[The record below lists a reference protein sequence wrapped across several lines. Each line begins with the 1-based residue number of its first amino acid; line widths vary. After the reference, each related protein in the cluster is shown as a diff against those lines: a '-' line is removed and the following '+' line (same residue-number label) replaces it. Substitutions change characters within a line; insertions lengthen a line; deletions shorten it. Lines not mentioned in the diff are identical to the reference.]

1 MSSVYGTKPSES
13 GRSAD
18 AEHPGTAPTGLVDF
32 LSLERLELDL
42 FRGWCHDGAP
52 LRAFGGQVAAQALT
66 AAGYTVARER
76 PVHSLHGYFLRPGD
90 TRRPVIYSVERL
102 RDGRS
107 YTARRVTAV
116 QDGEAIF
123 TLSASFKLP
132 EDEPDRYLVMPDV
145 PRPEDLPDAYQYW
158 AENKPDEYREAA
170 YAQVMSMRV
179 VPPSAISRAGEGG
192 RGQTEQYVWFR
203 AVKTLLDDPL
213 LHVCALAYCSDL
225 SLAPTSALDQEALYP
240 FREGPSQLALAS
252 LDHAMWFHRPFRADD
267 WLLFAQRSP
276 SAGDGRGFNLGDFWT
291 RDGTLVASVVQEA
304 VLRRRAPLRPST
316 ATSEPT

>member
-1 MSSVYGTKPSES
+1 MYGARTSENGETAGT
-13 GRSAD
+13 GRSGSA
-18 AEHPGTAPTGLVDF
+18 ANGLVGF

-66 AAGYTVARER
+66 AAGHTVAHER
-76 PVHSLHGYFLRPGD
+76 PVHSLHGYFLRAGN
-90 TRRPVIYSVERL
+90 TRRPIVYSVERL

-107 YTARRVTAV
+107 YTARRVTAI

-123 TLSASFKLP
+123 TLSASFKVP
-132 EDEPDRYLVMPDV
+132 EDESDRYQVMPDV
-145 PRPEDLPDAYQYW
+145 PKPEELPDAYRYW
-158 AENKPDEYREAA
+158 AENNPEAYREAA
-170 YAQVMSMRV
+170 YAHVMSMRV
-179 VPPSAISRAGEGG
+179 VPPSAPGDPAAGDRG
-192 RGQTEQYVWFR
+192 RTEQYVWFR
-203 AVKTLLDDPL
+203 TLDPLPDDPL

-225 SLAPTSALDQEALYP
+225 SLAPTAALDQEALYP
-240 FREGPSQLALAS
+240 LRDGPSRVAMTS

-304 VLRRRAPLRPST
+304 VLRRRRTDGPST
-316 ATSEPT
+316 E

>member
-1 MSSVYGTKPSES
+1 MYGTTSS
-13 GRSAD
+13 GGGETAD
-18 AEHPGTAPTGLVDF
+18 AEHPAIPSAGLVGF

-66 AAGYTVARER
+66 AAGRTVARER

-90 TRRPVIYSVERL
+90 TRRPVVYGVERL

-116 QDGEAIF
+116 QDGKAIF

-132 EDEPDRYLVMPDV
+132 EDEPDRHLVMPDV
-145 PRPEDLPDAYQYW
+145 PRPEDLPDAYRYW
-158 AENKPDEYREAA
+158 AESNPDEYREAA

-179 VPPSAISRAGEGG
+179 VPPYTAGVAAGAG
-192 RGQTEQYVWFR
+192 RGQNEQYVWFR
-203 AVKTLLDDPL
+203 AVETLPDDPL
-213 LHVCALAYCSDL
+213 LHVCALAYVSDL
-225 SLAPTSALDQEALYP
+225 SLAPTSALDREALYP
-240 FREGPSQLALAS
+240 LREGPSRLAMAS

-304 VLRRRAPLRPST
+304 VLRRRSPRRPST
-316 ATSEPT
+316 AAGEPA

>member
-1 MSSVYGTKPSES
+1 MYGAKSSENGKI
-13 GRSAD
+13 AD
-18 AEHPGTAPTGLVDF
+18 VKHPGIAPTGLVGF

-66 AAGYTVARER
+66 AAGHSVARER
-76 PVHSLHGYFLRPGD
+76 PVHSLHGYFLRPGN
-90 TRRPVIYSVERL
+90 TRRPIIYSVERL
-102 RDGRS
+102 RDGHS

-132 EDEPDRYLVMPDV
+132 EDGPDRYLVMPDV
-145 PRPEDLPDAYQYW
+145 PPPEDLPDAYQYW
-158 AENKPDEYREAA
+158 AEHNPDAYREAV
-170 YAQVMSMRV
+170 YAHVMSMRV
-179 VPPSAISRAGEGG
+179 VPPSTAGRTAVGG
-192 RGQTEQYVWFR
+192 CGQTDQYVWFR
-203 AVKTLLDDPL
+203 AVEALPNDPL

-240 FREGPSQLALAS
+240 LRKGPSQLAMAS

-291 RDGTLVASVVQEA
+291 REGTLVASVVQEA
-304 VLRRRAPLRPST
+304 VLRRRSPRRPPN
-316 ATSEPT
+316 ATGEPT

>member
-1 MSSVYGTKPSES
+1 M
-13 GRSAD
+13 
-18 AEHPGTAPTGLVDF
+18 GLVGF
-32 LSLERLELDL
+32 LSLERLERDL

-66 AAGYTVARER
+66 AAGHTVERER
-76 PVHSLHGYFLRPGD
+76 PVHSLHGYFLRAGN
-90 TRRPVIYSVERL
+90 TRRPIVYSVERL

-116 QDGEAIF
+116 QDGEVIF

-132 EDEPDRYLVMPDV
+132 EDEPDRFQVMPDV
-145 PRPEDLPDAYQYW
+145 PHPEELPDAYQYW
-158 AENKPDEYREAA
+158 AENNPDEYREAA

-179 VPPSAISRAGEGG
+179 VPPSAAAGTGSG

-203 AVKTLLDDPL
+203 ALDPLPDDPL

-225 SLAPTSALDQEALYP
+225 SLAPTAALDQEALYP
-240 FREGPSQLALAS
+240 LREGPSQLAMAS

-276 SAGDGRGFNLGDFWT
+276 SAGDGRGFNVGDFWT
-291 RDGTLVASVVQEA
+291 SDGTLVASVVQEA
-304 VLRRRAPLRPST
+304 VLRRRAPRQPST
-316 ATSEPT
+316 AAGEPA